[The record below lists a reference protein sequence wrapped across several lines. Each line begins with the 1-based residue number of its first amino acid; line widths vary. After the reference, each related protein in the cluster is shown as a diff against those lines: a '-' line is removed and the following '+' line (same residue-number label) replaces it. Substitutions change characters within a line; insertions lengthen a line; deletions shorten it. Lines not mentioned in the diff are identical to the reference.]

1 MRNRQKMGK
10 SINRQL
16 IEFFSSF
23 VTPER
28 LEKMEKVLALR
39 MDYITVVLEDIYQ
52 PHNAS
57 AVLRSCDAFGLQDVH
72 IIENRNRYR
81 VNPGVALGSSQ
92 WLSLFRYD
100 TEKSNTVHALDS
112 LKEKGYRIVATTPH
126 DGDTNLEEFDLEAG
140 KAALFFGTEMH
151 GLSDEVLSRADVFLK
166 IPMYGFVESYNI
178 SVSCAVILH
187 HLTYRLRNSTIPWG
201 ISDDRKE
208 SILLEWFRKSI
219 KKSDIYEKNFYD
231 RVKFSDTIQKK

>member
-1 MRNRQKMGK
+1 MNVPMHKDTDRE
-10 SINRQL
+10 L
-16 IEFFSSF
+16 AEFFSSF

-28 LEKMEKVLALR
+28 LEKMKQVLAWR
-39 MDYITVVLEDIYQ
+39 TDYLTVVLEDIFQ

-72 IIENRNRYR
+72 IIENRNKYR

-92 WLSLFRYD
+92 WLTLHRYD
-100 TEKSNTVHALDS
+100 TEKVNTLHAINR
-112 LKEKGYRIVATTPH
+112 LKNEGYRIVATTPH
-126 DGDTNLEEFDLEAG
+126 LNDVNLEDFDVTAG

-151 GLSDEVLSRADVFLK
+151 GLSEEVLSRADVFLK

-187 HLTYRLRNSTIPWG
+187 HLTYKLRCSDIPWK
-201 ISDDRKE
+201 IDKSRETD
-208 SILLEWFRKSI
+208 ILLDWFRKSI
-219 KKSDIYEKNFYD
+219 KKSEVYEKKFFD
-231 RVKFSDTIQKK
+231 RA